1 MKLVLALVV
10 VGLLQSLP
18 SLSAK
23 DSFSL
28 VGEDYSGEIRSI
40 QSLRPCTIEVAKDN
54 FTKRKFIV
62 PDECKIA
69 TTNNVEV
76 SYSKLSRGERV
87 SVRYSR
93 NNSDEF
99 KATAITLKR

>member
-1 MKLVLALVV
+1 MKLILGLVLLV
-10 VGLLQSLP
+10 LLQSLP

-23 DSFSL
+23 DSFSP
-28 VGEDYSGEIRSI
+28 VGEDYTGEIRSI

-76 SYSKLSRGERV
+76 SFSKLSRGERV
-87 SVRYSR
+87 TVRYSR
-93 NNSDEF
+93 NTSDEY
-99 KATAITLKR
+99 KATSVTLKR